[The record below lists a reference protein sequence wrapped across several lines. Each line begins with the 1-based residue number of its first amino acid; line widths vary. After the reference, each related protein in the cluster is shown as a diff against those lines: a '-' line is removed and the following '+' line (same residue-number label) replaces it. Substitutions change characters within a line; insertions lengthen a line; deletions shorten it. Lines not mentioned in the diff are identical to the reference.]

1 MRQLINVSLA
11 IAALVGL
18 GGAADAHAAAAACSP
33 VGSPKVMT
41 AEKFQD
47 YVRLFNARDP
57 CFAQYYS
64 DDVVFLHVRAGV
76 LNGRQAVLD
85 FYNGFWKEVE
95 EAVTLKTVVID
106 TTAGLMAAEIAVEL
120 RPKGDQPIQEGLNPG
135 DRVKIN
141 SVIIYTLEGGYIRH
155 IRGADQG
162 REVVPN
168 RTSAK
173 R

>member
-1 MRQLINVSLA
+1 MRRPFINALA
-11 IAALVGL
+11 AIVMLLGL
-18 GGAADAHAAAAACSP
+18 DGQVMAAACSP
-33 VGSPKVMT
+33 VGSSKVMT
-41 AEKFQD
+41 VERFHD

-76 LNGRQAVLD
+76 LSGRRAVLD

-95 EAVTLKTVVID
+95 ESVTPKTVIID
-106 TTAGLMAAEIAVEL
+106 TAAGLMAAEIAVEL
-120 RPKGDQPIQEGLNPG
+120 RPKGDQPMQAGMNPG
-135 DRVKIN
+135 DGMKID
-141 SVIIYTLEGGYIRH
+141 SVILYTLEGGYIRH

-162 REVVPN
+162 REVIPYQ
-168 RTSAK
+168 TPAK